1 MDLRPKYA
9 KKTLLKTK
17 NLGINPIRLQTCPNL
32 ALREKNRSSIIDESK
47 NWSQSP
53 SPFLEPDTLMLLP
66 QTIMHATYGAQRRK
80 RDFLVPSANF

>member
-1 MDLRPKYA
+1 MQ

-53 SPFLEPDTLMLLP
+53 PPFLEPDTLMLLP
-66 QTIMHATYGAQRRK
+66 K
-80 RDFLVPSANF
+80 RLCV

>member
-53 SPFLEPDTLMLLP
+53 PIFGARYAYASPQKIMRVTIEIQLLNKGV
-66 QTIMHATYGAQRRK
+66 T
-80 RDFLVPSANF
+80 D

>member
-66 QTIMHATYGAQRRK
+66 QTTMHATYGAQRRK
-80 RDFLVPSANF
+80 RDFFVPSA